1 MTIMDYA
8 IYGTLAI
15 IVFGFLGYVMYM
27 RSFNWT
33 VYVKEIV
40 HGGQKKFS
48 VDKGKIFY
56 DEQEKSKFLK
66 LWRSKDPLLGNKKAV
81 IPLPPEDAIYFG
93 THGQNVVELYK
104 TQQGLYA
111 YAIDKETGK
120 PILDENGEQV
130 IKDFKMYSK
139 YNAIIDKTIVP
150 EIEPFTTEQRM
161 IYARRME
168 KAYARKK
175 NGWSEVLQQAAVPL
189 ILGIIVIAL
198 LAFYADMGKPLLEMA
213 DKVNENERLQTE
225 QLQIVKDINS
235 NVQRIT
241 GNSEQVKPPS
251 PVPPSPN
258 GK

>member
-1 MTIMDYA
+1 
-8 IYGTLAI
+8 
-15 IVFGFLGYVMYM
+15 
-27 RSFNWT
+27 
-33 VYVKEIV
+33 
-40 HGGQKKFS
+40 
-48 VDKGKIFY
+48 
-56 DEQEKSKFLK
+56 
-66 LWRSKDPLLGNKKAV
+66 
-81 IPLPPEDAIYFG
+81 
-93 THGQNVVELYK
+93 LYK

-120 PILDENGEQV
+120 PVLDENGEQV

-175 NGWSEVLQQAAVPL
+175 SGIMDMIEKAAVPL

-213 DKVNENERLQTE
+213 DKVNENEKLQTE

-241 GNSEQVKPPS
+241 GVNTEVKPPS
-251 PVPPSPN
+251 PIAPPSPN

>member
-1 MTIMDYA
+1 
-8 IYGTLAI
+8 
-15 IVFGFLGYVMYM
+15 
-27 RSFNWT
+27 
-33 VYVKEIV
+33 
-40 HGGQKKFS
+40 
-48 VDKGKIFY
+48 
-56 DEQEKSKFLK
+56 
-66 LWRSKDPLLGNKKAV
+66 
-81 IPLPPEDAIYFG
+81 
-93 THGQNVVELYK
+93 
-104 TQQGLYA
+104 
-111 YAIDKETGK
+111 
-120 PILDENGEQV
+120 
-130 IKDFKMYSK
+130 MYSK

-175 NGWSEVLQQAAVPL
+175 SGIMDMIEKAAVPL

-213 DKVNENERLQTE
+213 DKVNENEKLQTE

-241 GNSEQVKPPS
+241 GVNTEVKPPS
-251 PVPPSPN
+251 PIAPPSPN